1 MIELAE
7 WAPSGATNGARFS
20 RSAPT
25 PPAALRTEAGG
36 CRGLED
42 KAGADALER
51 RRQPDASSLKGQLE
65 CSAAIRRSFANTAR
79 PGIEALDE
87 RIKAPD
93 SPTPS
98 LADRHNTTT
107 TRRAQHL
114 GRIDGGTFRRSVDGR
129 LSKPKLKASF
139 VAWGMNG
146 FFHCRRGC
154 RAVSGQ

>member
-7 WAPSGATNGARFS
+7 WAPSGASNGARFS

-98 LADRHNTTT
+98 LADRHNTLTA
-107 TRRAQHL
+107 RHAQHL
-114 GRIDGGTFRRSVDGR
+114 GRIGGGTFRRSVDGAP
-129 LSKPKLKASF
+129 LQAE
-139 VAWGMNG
+139 AEG
-146 FFHCRRGC
+146 FFRCLGHERFFSLPARLPS
-154 RAVSGQ
+154 R